1 MNKVKNEESIKPK
14 IMEHPKARQVS
25 SDKVI
30 GIIPIIVQIEV
41 MKIASILDLPAS
53 IIASIKGIPLR
64 KLRLILSTRIIA
76 FFTTIPNN
84 ARTPIKPGKE
94 RLTRTTAKPK
104 KTPIKARGIVVKT
117 TKTFLTELN

>member
-76 FFTTIPNN
+76 LHHDTKQRQDTDQARKRKINANN
-84 ARTPIKPGKE
+84 RQ
-94 RLTRTTAKPK
+94 
-104 KTPIKARGIVVKT
+104 
-117 TKTFLTELN
+117 TEENTD